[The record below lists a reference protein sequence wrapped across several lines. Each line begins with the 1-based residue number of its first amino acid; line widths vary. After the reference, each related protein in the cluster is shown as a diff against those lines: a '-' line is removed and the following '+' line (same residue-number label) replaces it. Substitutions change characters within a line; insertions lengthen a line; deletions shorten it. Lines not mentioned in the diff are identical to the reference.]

1 MTGEWSV
8 VVSAIGWV
16 LLNFLWK
23 GVLIG
28 VVCAAL
34 LRLLPARACRQR
46 YLILCLAQL
55 SCLASVLLETG
66 LSMAMATAPASA
78 GHGLA
83 GMIGRQVSSIF
94 PATTMPWLVACWL
107 TGVMAMAA
115 RLASGLLWAR
125 SLVVQT
131 SVAPTRWQVCASSLA
146 VRCGIRRPVLLLVA
160 KGNHGP
166 LTMGW
171 WRPVIIVPS
180 AFLLSMPPPMLEA
193 LLAHEIAHIR
203 RMDYLVNLLQN
214 MVEVLLF
221 FHPVVWWL
229 SRHIRAERELIA
241 DELASTLTGE
251 PRQLALAL
259 ERLSHHQTER
269 NATVDLLRAAG
280 GKLLERV
287 KRLMQPMPPTQVA
300 TMTSALAVMIS
311 ALTMA
316 IAIALAAGRQFA
328 PVTPSPT
335 TSVQVTS
342 DHRRGNT
349 LPEAV
354 QHGEASMLGRLLESN
369 HVAVLDSRSGR
380 VLLQKDAEAVVPIAS
395 LTKLVTAMVV
405 LDAKPDLDRL
415 IRIGQ
420 QHVSALRQVRS
431 SLPEGTRVSLRTL
444 LQLALASSDN
454 RAAYAL
460 AQSYPG
466 GLSAFREAAGAKIAA
481 LGLAHTTLDDP
492 TGLSPRN
499 TSTAL
504 ELAAIAGAAAGY
516 PDIVRS
522 TTNPAGEITI
532 DGQRVAYRNTNQ
544 LVGQKGWDIAL
555 SKTGFTAAAGRC
567 LIMRLK
573 SPDQDV
579 TLVLLDGTR
588 ADATQRDARSIR
600 RLLAAIPQQR
610 QPLSG

>member
-23 GVLIG
+23 GALIG

-55 SCLASVLLETG
+55 ACLASVLLETG

-241 DELASTLTGE
+241 DELASTLTGQ

-259 ERLSHHQTER
+259 ERLSHDQAER

-287 KRLMQPMPPTQVA
+287 KRLMQPTQVA
-300 TMTSALAVMIS
+300 ATIFTRPMMIL
-311 ALTMA
+311 ALTM
-316 IAIALAAGRQFA
+316 IIVLAAGWQFA
-328 PVTPSPT
+328 TVAPSST

-380 VLLQKDAEAVVPIAS
+380 VLLQKNAEAVVPIAS

-405 LDAKPDLDRL
+405 LDARPDLDRL
-415 IRIGQ
+415 IRIEQ